1 MIGRFYK
8 DKKVLI
14 TGVTGF
20 KGSWLATWLI
30 LLKAKVYGIGYQPNK
45 NKKSEKISTKLRVP
59 TPQWSCNRT
68 FKEPQG
74 VIFGTFGG
82 GSGLIL
88 CCCLFFM
95 LCFVFFGAP
104 GPT

>member
-45 NKKSEKISTKLRVP
+45 NKKLFYNLGLQKKIKRKL
-59 TPQWSCNRT
+59 
-68 FKEPQG
+68 K
-74 VIFGTFGG
+74 I
-82 GSGLIL
+82 
-88 CCCLFFM
+88 
-95 LCFVFFGAP
+95 
-104 GPT
+104 